1 MPQRRRKGKRKMQIT
16 KKEINKLQAT
26 AFEQFKAAYGLEIFR
41 NDTEIYAYEISEG
54 NKKTVELLHGGFCFT
69 SNFYK
74 ELGFNNNAKTVLLFS
89 VNRQTKQLV
98 WHNRVIENTSPMTPA
113 EVCEFYDV

>member
-1 MPQRRRKGKRKMQIT
+1 MQIT
-16 KKEINKLQAT
+16 KKEINKLQAA
-26 AFEQFKAAYGLEIFR
+26 AFEQFKAAYGLEVFR

-54 NKKTVELLHGGFCFT
+54 TKKKTVELLHGGFCFT

-74 ELGFNNNAKTVLLFS
+74 DLGFSPKAKTVLLFS

-98 WHNRVIENTSPMTPA
+98 WRNKVIENTSPMTST